1 MALFLVS
8 LLIAPDFDCADIA
21 NDCSEILTNVMR
33 DAVQR
38 QKEMLTDET

>member
-8 LLIAPDFDCADIA
+8 LSIPPEFDCAHIA

-33 DAVQR
+33 DAVHG
-38 QKEMLTDET
+38 KKGMLADEA